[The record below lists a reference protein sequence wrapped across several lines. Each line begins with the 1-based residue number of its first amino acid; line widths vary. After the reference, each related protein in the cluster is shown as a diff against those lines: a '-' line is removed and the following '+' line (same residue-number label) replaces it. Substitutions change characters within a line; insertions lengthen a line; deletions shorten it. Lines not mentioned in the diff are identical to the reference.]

1 MGIFLVFL
9 LIAFVTFLIA
19 SGADSLYNRWKN
31 QKKLKLFRHLSKL
44 AEKRKLILSSQELFH
59 QTLIGLDGVSQKLL
73 VVSINEQGKVN
84 DYIIDIRQLR
94 RCSVKTITN
103 DHHPEQLSRMMLE
116 FELSNKDE
124 PLQIPI
130 YTATAQ
136 TGKIADALHQKA
148 KLWEMIL
155 QKMTAA
161 A

>member
-103 DHHPEQLSRMMLE
+103 DYHPEQLSRMMLE

-130 YTATAQ
+130 YTATAL